1 MCFPRGVCLNIDP
14 FTLLC
19 LVPLL
24 GRTFWMRVPCMG
36 HSSSSSYFWWVLPV
50 YPFLIV
56 TLPLI
61 SYVLNFYLYM
71 NFLCTLLD
79 SAFIY
84 VNHCTSEVGRD
95 LRMLPGPT
103 AGLRGNTR

>member
-1 MCFPRGVCLNIDP
+1 MCHVWDTAPQAVTSG
-14 FTLLC
+14 
-19 LVPLL
+19 
-24 GRTFWMRVPCMG
+24 G
-36 HSSSSSYFWWVLPV
+36 SYQCTQ
-50 YPFLIV
+50 FLIV

-84 VNHCTSEVGRD
+84 LNHCTNEVGRD